1 MNLISI
7 DYDMECYITY
17 NNKKVYNFLMGKLLE
32 HTAEPS
38 DVDIILDIPHT
49 KRYNILHVNDGKLRG
64 VEKGRSFR
72 SAAITFMIFYYTIKL
87 FA

>member
-1 MNLISI
+1 
-7 DYDMECYITY
+7 
-17 NNKKVYNFLMGKLLE
+17 MGKLLE

-49 KRYNILHVNDGKLRG
+49 KQYYMLHVNDGKLRG

-72 SAAITFMIFYYTIKL
+72 SAAVTFIFDYAIKL